1 MAYTQSDLDR
11 LDRAI
16 ADGALQV
23 TLADGS
29 MTRYRDLAEL
39 KEARRHVAAQISA
52 GEGSTPRRRGVV
64 TYTTK
69 GVC

>member
-29 MTRYRDLAEL
+29 MPRYRDLAEL